1 MTYKKKICLF
11 CLRLKLKSL
20 ERKRIF
26 IIESYISSNPS
37 KASKSDDI
45 EKLII
50 NEEFLNLV
58 NNITIIK
65 RFFKIKNY

>member
-1 MTYKKKICLF
+1 MDYKKKICVF

-26 IIESYISSNPS
+26 IIESYIASNPS

-45 EKLII
+45 EKLIVSEDFISLVKNI
-50 NEEFLNLV
+50 NV
-58 NNITIIK
+58 IK
-65 RFFKIKNY
+65 RFLKLNKI